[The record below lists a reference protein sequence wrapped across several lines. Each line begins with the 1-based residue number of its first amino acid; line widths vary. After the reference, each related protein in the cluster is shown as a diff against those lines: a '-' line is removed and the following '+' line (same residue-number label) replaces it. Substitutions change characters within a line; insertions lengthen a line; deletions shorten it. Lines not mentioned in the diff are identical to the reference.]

1 MNNNAIA
8 IAQVIIN
15 LVSVYFI
22 AGLIFAIPFLLFGV
36 QKLDASTKW
45 DWGFWQIFDG
55 IGVRLLILPGSC
67 IFWPLFAMRLWRRKG
82 KPLER
87 NAHRKLAK
95 TN

>member
-36 QKLDASTKW
+36 QKLDASAKW